1 MPNSPAIITIRI
13 KNDKK
18 EYEKLK
24 TDCEAVAK
32 DINNQEYYQKLDR
45 EITVIPLGCDF
56 LLDIIDTRVRIE
68 VFCSAKIAKVINN
81 NIEQKLQALGYK
93 IEQ

>member
-1 MPNSPAIITIRI
+1 MSNSPTIITIRI

-18 EYEKLK
+18 EYEKLQI
-24 TDCEAVAK
+24 DCEAVAK
-32 DINNQEYYQKLDR
+32 DINNQEDYQKLDR
-45 EITVIPLGCDF
+45 KITVIPSNCIF
-56 LLDIIDTRVRIE
+56 LLDPIYIHVRIE
-68 VFCSAKIAKVINN
+68 AFCSAKIAKVINN